1 MLIGIDTS
9 RAFGNDRTG
18 TENYS
23 YYLVSHLLRL
33 PEAKQHTF
41 VLFTRPNVQIPEEF
55 YKKNV
60 IIQPIAYRYL
70 WTQVGLAVATW
81 QTNLDVLWIPA
92 HTLPVLRRP
101 SLKTVVTIH
110 GLEYRWLPEYRNPL
124 QRWYLPLST
133 YYAARHASRLIAVSE
148 ATKRDLVV
156 ETHIDPLKTSVIY
169 EGVSGESAN
178 PSTNSGRGQR
188 ISKSAMQGVFA
199 KYDIQHAKYIL
210 FVGTVQPRKNLPA
223 LVQAFSLVHTKYP
236 DYKLVVAGGLGWMAQ
251 DTLLAPSR
259 YGVQD
264 AVIFTGRVSDET
276 LSVLYASA
284 ALYVQP
290 SYTEGFGLPVLESMA
305 AGVPVVSSN
314 GGALP
319 EVVGDAGILVALKP
333 LRDYPLQLAAAVTT
347 VLGDATA
354 ARRLVARGRVRAA
367 QFTWKRAAQATLSL
381 LVSV

>member
-23 YYLVSHLLRL
+23 YHLVSHLLRL

-41 VLFTRPNVQIPEEF
+41 VLFTRPNVQIPDELR
-55 YKKNV
+55 KKNV
-60 IIQPIAYRYL
+60 IIHPISYRYL

-148 ATKRDLVV
+148 ATKRDLVA
-156 ETHIDPLKTSVIY
+156 ETSIDPLKISVIY
-169 EGVSGESAN
+169 EGVSADPVHQHVSESVAQ
-178 PSTNSGRGQR
+178 S
-188 ISKSAMQGVFA
+188 IFA
-199 KYDIQHAKYIL
+199 KYGIQKGKYIL
-210 FVGTVQPRKNLPA
+210 FVGTVQPRKNVPA
-223 LVQAFSLVHTKYP
+223 LVEAYASVRKDHP
-236 DYKLVVAGGLGWMAQ
+236 EIKLVIVGSVGWMAEEA
-251 DTLLAPSR
+251 LSAPSR
-259 YGVQD
+259 HGIQE
-264 AVIFTGRVSDET
+264 AVIFTGRVPDEV
-276 LSVLYASA
+276 LAALYAHA

-290 SYTEGFGLPVLESMA
+290 SYTEGFGLPILESMA
-305 AGVPVVSSN
+305 AGVPVITSD

-319 EVVGDAGILVALKP
+319 EVVGDAGVVVP
-333 LRDYPLQLAAAVTT
+333 LSPPRGYSSRL
-347 VLGDATA
+347 ATA
-354 ARRLVARGRVRAA
+354 ITSLLDGTAKARQLVSRAHARAT
-367 QFTWKRAAQATLSL
+367 QFTWERAARETLTVLIS
-381 LVSV
+381 S